1 MIPFEGVYGRSP
13 PSLLSYEANCSSV
26 AKMDRQLS
34 DRDMML
40 AQLKKHLKAAQ
51 ANMVNMAN
59 GIRQEVHFLIGEWVY
74 LKLRLYWQGSLRKR
88 TNAKLSPRYV
98 GLFQVLSQIGKV
110 AYRWHYQ
117 TLSPFTQY
125 FMLFNFGMLLDIQ
138 CCWFHFPLT
147 LVIIWWF

>member
-74 LKLRLYWQGSLRKR
+74 LKLRLY
-88 TNAKLSPRYV
+88 
-98 GLFQVLSQIGKV
+98 
-110 AYRWHYQ
+110 
-117 TLSPFTQY
+117 
-125 FMLFNFGMLLDIQ
+125 
-138 CCWFHFPLT
+138 
-147 LVIIWWF
+147 